1 MTVVTMDVS
10 AESAESSDEQLV
22 RELVARARAEGL
34 KLTGEG
40 GLLGRLT
47 KVMVESALEGEMDDH
62 LGYGKHDPAGRNG
75 GNSRNGT
82 RSKTLVTEAGPVKIE
97 VPRDRES
104 NFEPV
109 IVGKRQRRL
118 SGIDNL
124 VVSLSAKGLTHG
136 EISAHL
142 AEIYG
147 AEVSKQTISTITDR
161 VLEGMTA
168 WQSRPLDPV
177 YPVIFIDCVNVK
189 IRDGNVA
196 NRPIYVAL
204 AVTVEGHRDILG
216 LWAGEHGDGEGAK
229 YWMRVLAE
237 IKNRGTQD
245 CLIVVCDGL
254 KGLPEAI
261 GAVWPQT
268 IVQTCIV
275 HLLRNSFKY
284 ASRKDF
290 SAIAADLKLVYT
302 APSESAA
309 LDAFAEF
316 SEKWETKYPAIIRLW
331 TAAWA
336 EFVPFL
342 QFDQEIRTIICT
354 TNAIESI
361 NARIRRAVN
370 ARGHFPTETAALK
383 CVYLAIMSLDPTG
396 TGQRRW
402 SNRWKAALN
411 AFEITF
417 DGRLSATRN
426 AS

>member
-275 HLLRNSFKY
+275 HY
-284 ASRKDF
+284 
-290 SAIAADLKLVYT
+290 ADLRICRGGWY
-302 APSESAA
+302 APYWPAVLS
-309 LDAFAEF
+309 
-316 SEKWETKYPAIIRLW
+316 WE
-331 TAAWA
+331 
-336 EFVPFL
+336 
-342 QFDQEIRTIICT
+342 
-354 TNAIESI
+354 
-361 NARIRRAVN
+361 
-370 ARGHFPTETAALK
+370 
-383 CVYLAIMSLDPTG
+383 
-396 TGQRRW
+396 
-402 SNRWKAALN
+402 
-411 AFEITF
+411 
-417 DGRLSATRN
+417 GRHNPVS
-426 AS
+426 

>member
-1 MTVVTMDVS
+1 MCPEPAV
-10 AESAESSDEQLV
+10 SSDEQLV
-22 RELVARARAEGL
+22 WQLVERARAEGL

-47 KVMVESALEGEMDDH
+47 KVVVESALEGEMDDH

-82 RSKTLVTEAGPVKIE
+82 RPKTLVTEAGPVEIE

-104 NFEPV
+104 SFAPV
-109 IVGKRQRRL
+109 IVGKRCRRL

-136 EISAHL
+136 EISAYL

-161 VLEGMTA
+161 VLEGMA
-168 WQSRPLDPV
+168 VWQSRPLDPV

-237 IKNRGTQD
+237 IRNRGTQD

-261 GAVWPQT
+261 AAIWPQT
-268 IVQTCIV
+268 IAQTCIV

-284 ASRKDF
+284 ASRKDY
-290 SAIAADLKLVYT
+290 SAIAADLKLV
-302 APSESAA
+302 S
-309 LDAFAEF
+309 
-316 SEKWETKYPAIIRLW
+316 
-331 TAAWA
+331 
-336 EFVPFL
+336 
-342 QFDQEIRTIICT
+342 
-354 TNAIESI
+354 
-361 NARIRRAVN
+361 
-370 ARGHFPTETAALK
+370 LK
-383 CVYLAIMSLDPTG
+383 M
-396 TGQRRW
+396 
-402 SNRWKAALN
+402 
-411 AFEITF
+411 
-417 DGRLSATRN
+417 
-426 AS
+426 